1 MGLRASIVPPAPGR
15 VGFKVDHFEL
25 GGGSSTERAQQW
37 GGVLYWGVPMV
48 SIWVSPYRTE

>member
-25 GGGSSTERAQQW
+25 GGGEQHREGSAM
-37 GGVLYWGVPMV
+37 GGSPVLGC
-48 SIWVSPYRTE
+48 PYGEYLGITP